1 MYIEELI
8 LDGFKSY
15 VTFLSYMLCESR
27 YSVRTVLGP
36 FDRQFNAI
44 TGLNGSGK
52 SNVLDGICFVLG
64 ITNLSKV
71 RAGNL
76 SELVYKQGQAG
87 ITKASVTVV
96 FNNTEKG
103 RSPVGFESHDRITV
117 CRQVVIGGRNRYL
130 LNNKA
135 AQLQEVYNL
144 FHSVQLNINN
154 PHFLIM
160 QGSITK
166 VINMKPQEILGMIE
180 EAAGTSMYESKKVT
194 AMRTLER
201 KQLKVDEIDR
211 IIKEEIEPQLVKLKS
226 EKAAFLEWSELVQKA
241 SDIERLVISWD
252 YRNVYGKLE
261 GGGGTFDQTRSEL
274 DSWTSAQRALKTSVA
289 KLEEKSK
296 NDIKTLEKQRAQHE
310 EIEQQIDAQIQSSKR
325 KLAEIDTNIKEK
337 TLTLKSNNGKAAK
350 SKSNQAKLEKA
361 IEAKRKELVETES
374 TMTSELTNRLSQIDA
389 EIDSVQKMVSD
400 LSSGNITNSN
410 NVSLQTELSRAKSKL
425 EDIKTEMKTIEIKLK
440 GLDGRLKQ
448 LQAKS
453 KAATVSAEY
462 ESLLKDRN
470 SLSQKKSE
478 LESKISS
485 VLFNPKRFSDIT
497 DIIRSN
503 ERRIEH
509 LTENRNS
516 INASISQ
523 RLDFQIDVNAAGI
536 NDPKKIKGMVAKL
549 LSIRPEFGDKYLLAL
564 EILGGAKLFN
574 VVVDSE
580 KTCRQ
585 MLSSGKLRRRTTI
598 LPLDKIQGKKV
609 SNSQLEESLQI
620 AKELRGEA
628 VPAIETVAFVA
639 DLAPAMEYVF
649 SNAFL
654 CDQSE
659 IGKKIT
665 FNNNLAVSERF
676 KSVTVDGDV
685 FDPRGSLTGGAGGN
699 NANMSSRILDGIYS
713 LQKVVYDL
721 QDCQAQTETL
731 QGEKTKML
739 TYRDTFEKANKEL
752 VAVTHQLNMLESR
765 LKSTSQS
772 QVEEEIASIEK
783 ELAEGKDRLKELE
796 RDQKSTGEYL
806 LSVERELKDLTRN
819 KDMKLKELATE
830 LGSLKKEKKG
840 LSEKMK
846 AAESEKQNLVISLNS
861 LEEEFK
867 SFKEDMV
874 HQSEANDALEAEIE
888 KLEEKSQIFRDE
900 IESLV
905 AKVKET
911 RVSRNSFDKSIA
923 EIGDHLNA
931 EKIKL
936 DEADINVKKFS
947 SLMESLEKERKEAK
961 NDIEKLEKEYT
972 WLRSVRDAVLRPG
985 HDVAKKS
992 KSQIEKMKNKLT
1004 EIKDDVNIRG
1014 KSINRRIIPL
1024 IERSE
1029 KEAEDLLAKRASLE
1043 REKKTI
1049 EEFINELDDKKGRAL
1064 SRTWQIVNSNFGA
1077 IFRSLLPMVDA
1088 KLAPPDGMSALEG
1101 LELKVQLGSVWKD
1114 SLTELS
1120 GGQKSLLAL
1129 SLVLALLLF
1138 KPAPFYILDE
1148 VDAALDVAHTRNIG
1162 KMIKQYFPHSQ
1173 FVIVSLKDG
1182 MFSNAN
1188 VLFRVRF
1195 ENGTS
1200 VVTRTEQQSSS
1211 AGGGAPV
1218 IEFADTSNIR
1228 AEEGVGKKVRKS
1240 GQKKLTKIQDSDEDF
1255 DVPSP
1260 VVTKRKRP
1268 VKAVDEN

>member
-1 MYIEELI
+1 
-8 LDGFKSY
+8 
-15 VTFLSYMLCESR
+15 MLYEYR

-96 FNNTEKG
+96 FNNADKS
-103 RSPVGFESHDRITV
+103 RSPVGFESHDKITV

-180 EAAGTSMYESKKVT
+180 EAAGTSMYESKKIT
-194 AMRTLER
+194 AIRTLER

-241 SDIERLVISWD
+241 SDIERLVVSWD
-252 YRNVYGKLE
+252 YRNIYGKLE
-261 GGGGTFDQTRSEL
+261 GGGGTFDQTRAEL
-274 DSWTSAQRALKTSVA
+274 DNWTRTQKALQTSVT

-310 EIEQQIDAQIQSSKR
+310 EIERQIDAEIQATKR
-325 KLAEIDTNIKEK
+325 KLAEVDTNIREK
-337 TLTLKSNNGKAAK
+337 NSTLKSNTGKAAK
-350 SKSNQAKLEKA
+350 SKSQESKFEKS
-361 IEAKRKELVETES
+361 IETKRKELAEAES
-374 TMTSELTNRLSQIDA
+374 VFNSEFKSRLTQIDE
-389 EIDSVQKMVSD
+389 EIESVQKMVSD
-400 LSSGNITNSN
+400 LNSGNITNSN
-410 NVSLQTELSRAKSKL
+410 NVSLQTELSQAKSKL
-425 EDIKTEMKTIEIKLK
+425 EEIKTEMKTTEIKLK
-440 GLDGRLKQ
+440 GLEGRLKQ
-448 LQAKS
+448 LNASKS
-453 KAATVSAEY
+453 QKSGVSSEY
-462 ESLLKDRN
+462 ESLVRERN
-470 SLSQKKSE
+470 AIAQKKID
-478 LESKISS
+478 LETKLVS
-485 VLFNPKRFSDIT
+485 LAYNPRRLAEIN

-503 ERRIEH
+503 ERRIEQ
-509 LTENRNS
+509 LIENKNS
-516 INASISQ
+516 INSTISQ
-523 RLDFQIDVNAAGI
+523 RLDFQADLKAAGI
-536 NDPKKIKGMVAKL
+536 DDPKKIKGMVAKL
-549 LSIRPEFGDKYLLAL
+549 LSIRPEFGEKYLLAL

-574 VVVDSE
+574 VIVDSE
-580 KTCRQ
+580 TTCRQ
-585 MLSSGKLRRRTTI
+585 LLKSGKLKKRTTI
-598 LPLDKIQGKKV
+598 LPLDKVQGKKV
-609 SNSQLEESLQI
+609 TQTQLRESIQI

-639 DLAPAMEYVF
+639 DVLPAIEYVF
-649 SNAFL
+649 GNAFL

-659 IGKKIT
+659 IGKRIT
-665 FNNNLAVSERF
+665 FNNNLNFSERF
-676 KSVTVDGDV
+676 KSVTVEGDV
-685 FDPRGSLTGGAGGN
+685 FDPKGSLTGGAGNNGN
-699 NANMSSRILDGIYS
+699 MTSRILDGIYS
-713 LQKVVYDL
+713 LQKTMYDL
-721 QDCQAQTETL
+721 HDCQMQTESL
-731 QGEKTKML
+731 QGEKSKML
-739 TYRDTFEKANKEL
+739 TYKETYEKANKEL
-752 VAVTHQLNMLESR
+752 VSVSHQFNLLESK

-772 QVEEEIASIEK
+772 QVEEEIANIESEISAAK
-783 ELAEGKDRLKELE
+783 KRIVELE
-796 RDQKSTGEYL
+796 KDQKSTGEYL
-806 LSVERELKDLTRN
+806 LSVDRELKELTRN
-819 KDMKLKELATE
+819 KDMKLKELANE
-830 LGSLKKEKKG
+830 LGALKKEKKT
-840 LSEKMK
+840 LSEKLK
-846 AAESEKQNLVISLNS
+846 SAESDKQSLIVSLRS

-874 HQSEANDALEAEIE
+874 HQSEVNDALESEILV
-888 KLEEKSQIFRDE
+888 LEEKSQSLRDE
-900 IESLV
+900 IEALQ

-911 RVSRNSFDKSIA
+911 KISRTSFDKSIA
-923 EIGDHLNA
+923 EVEENLNN

-936 DEADINVKKFS
+936 DEADINLKKFQ
-947 SLMESLEKERKEAK
+947 SLMETLEKERKEAK
-961 NDIEKLEKEYT
+961 SDIEKLEKEFT
-972 WLRSVRDAVLRPG
+972 WLRSVRDEILRQDHP
-985 HDVAKKS
+985 VASKS
-992 KSQIEKMKNKLT
+992 KSEIEKLKNKLM

-1029 KEAEDLLAKRASLE
+1029 KEAEDLLSKRAALE

-1088 KLAPPDGMSALEG
+1088 KLAPPEGMSALEG
-1101 LELKVQLGSVWKD
+1101 LELRVQLGSVWKD

-1148 VDAALDVAHTRNIG
+1148 VDAALDVAHTLNIG

-1200 VVTRTEQQSSS
+1200 VVSRTEQQNAGTATGS
-1211 AGGGAPV
+1211 APA
-1218 IEFADTSNIR
+1218 IEFADTTNFV
-1228 AEEGVGKKVRKS
+1228 EEPAVRKTAVA
-1240 GQKKLTKIQDSDEDF
+1240 KKASAKSKSRSKKDSPISSSPDES
-1255 DVPSP
+1255 DVASP
-1260 VVTKRKRP
+1260 VIVPKRRR
-1268 VKAVDEN
+1268 ARANEN